1 MSSLFRSIF
10 SKKREITADAETLSR
25 LKDEIEQLLVKGV
38 DAWYPA
44 SIDSTYG
51 GFYTDLNYKFE
62 AGGDQKKTVIHQAR
76 HLWAISSAGSRYPS
90 NNSYREYADHGF
102 SFISQKFWNNK
113 SGGFYTEVDRKGDLV
128 RTDIPM
134 SAFGQSFAIYGIVAY
149 HRVSQKPEA
158 LKLAIDTFHWL
169 EDYMYDKEYKGYFSY
184 IDQNR
189 KVIERPGVGSILNG
203 KCLKGVNS
211 ILHLIEAY
219 TELYKIWP
227 DPLLRA
233 RLAELLD
240 LMQSKMIQPKG
251 YLHNYFDKDWTPVR
265 IKKRTKAHV
274 RNFLYLEHVSFG
286 HDAEAAF
293 LISETTKLLKTR
305 NSNKT
310 LGRAKQLIDHSLTYG
325 LDRRKGGLF
334 TNGYYFDRRRKS
346 TLMDKSKIW
355 WVQAEALYTFLQ
367 FYSLFP
373 NDEQN
378 YFEKFNQQ
386 LSYIKK
392 YFIDYQYG
400 GWFEKGLD
408 NTRRE
413 ERTPKSHEWKATY
426 HTYRALENCV
436 ELLDEMLRDNTTR

>member
-1 MSSLFRSIF
+1 MNSLFRNIF
-10 SKKREITADAETLSR
+10 SKKREVSADAETLSR
-25 LKDEIEQLLVKGV
+25 LKDEIEQLLVKEV

-44 SIDSTYG
+44 SIDTSYG
-51 GFYTDLNYKFE
+51 GFYTDLDYKFE
-62 AGGDQKKTVIHQAR
+62 PDGDQKKTIIHQAR
-76 HLWAISSAGSRYPS
+76 HLWAISRACSRYPS

-113 SGGFYTEVDRKGDLV
+113 SGGFYTESDRNGVLV

-169 EDYMYDKEYKGYFSY
+169 ENYMYDKEFKGYFSY

-189 KVIERPGVGSILNG
+189 KIIERPGVGSVLDGN
-203 KCLKGVNS
+203 CLKGVNS
-211 ILHLIEAY
+211 ILHLVEAY

-227 DPLLRA
+227 DPLLRV
-233 RLAELLD
+233 RISELLD
-240 LMQSKMIQPKG
+240 LIQSKMIQPKG

-265 IKKRTKAHV
+265 IKKRTKSHV

-293 LISETTKLLKTR
+293 LMSETAKLLKNR

-310 LGRAKQLIDHSLTYG
+310 LVKAKLLTDHSVTYG

-334 TNGYYFDRRRKS
+334 KNGYYFDRRRKP
-346 TLMDKSKIW
+346 TPMDRSKIW
-355 WVQAEALYTFLQ
+355 WIQAEALYTFLL
-367 FYSLFP
+367 FSSLFP
-373 NDEQN
+373 KDEQN
-378 YFEKFNQQ
+378 YFEIFHQQ
-386 LSYIKK
+386 LLYIKK
-392 YFIDYQYG
+392 YFIDYKYG
-400 GWFEKGLD
+400 GWFEQELD
-408 NTRRE
+408 KSQKQK
-413 ERTPKSHEWKATY
+413 RTPKSHEWKATY

-436 ELLDEMLRDNTTR
+436 ELLDEML